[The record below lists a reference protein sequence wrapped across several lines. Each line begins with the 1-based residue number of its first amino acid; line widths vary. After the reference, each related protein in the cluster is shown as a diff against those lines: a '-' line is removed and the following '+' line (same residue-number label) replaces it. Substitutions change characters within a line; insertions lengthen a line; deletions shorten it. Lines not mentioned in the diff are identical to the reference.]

1 MATKSHFAA
10 SGSDNPTLAVIICTR
25 DRPDSLQETLNSI
38 WAQSHKPDE
47 LIVIDDGD
55 LPADTRTTISTA
67 AASHGIAFQCE
78 KSKARGLTKGRNQAA
93 RLAASEVL
101 VYLDDDVTC
110 RVDFLRRLVRLFH
123 DVRVAGVTATVDEP
137 LFESTSA
144 RLFQLGYRLAGWWR
158 VAPRGKP
165 PRPAPWILSRP
176 HVAVRARWLSGAA
189 MALRRDVV
197 LANPFDEELVEYALG
212 EDREMGYRIGS
223 RHWLLESKFARVTH
237 RRDPGQRL
245 DGRRFG
251 FMTVRNYLYIIRKTC
266 RPGVGDA
273 LLIGWNLA
281 VIMAMHAV
289 WMVGPGRRF
298 HLQSLKGM
306 FAGLV
311 DAGRRRMAEAFVGS
325 TAIAQS
331 PINPTTCATG
341 LRTPAL
347 SIPNGGNA
355 GGRPRRVLFVTNRL
369 ENGGAE
375 LMLIALVQKL
385 VGLNIQPFVLCLK
398 DAGPLA
404 AQCRDSGVPVFD
416 GFLRYKFDAS
426 VIPRIRRLIFSQ
438 RIDVV
443 VAAHSGGDRMFWSTL
458 AAKLTGTPML
468 VWSHWFPLPGQ
479 NHFERSNRALFRF
492 VDAFIALGERHRAAL
507 IRHEQ
512 VPAGRITVIPNAID
526 LDRFPRGQ
534 SRPDARRALNLSDD
548 QIAVA
553 IIANL
558 RREKRHDVFIAA
570 AKTLSKENP
579 SLRFFIIGDGPHR
592 DAVHSLAASSGLAPE
607 VLRLLGPRDDVPALL
622 PGIDISCLCSEQE
635 CFSVTMLEAAVAG
648 CPFIGPD
655 TGCMPEFLTHRET
668 GLLIP
673 PADAEALTAA
683 LRELTADRKL
693 RDRLARAA
701 RQKVTAHFSMEQM
714 ARSFADLIQ
723 SLPAKPTPRVRQS
736 LRDLYPTARAVEI
749 MPCA

>member
-25 DRPDSLQETLNSI
+25 DRPDSLLETLNSI
-38 WAQSHKPDE
+38 WAQAHKPDE

-55 LPADTRTTISTA
+55 LPAETRAAIAAA
-67 AASHGIAFQCE
+67 AASHDIVFQCE

-93 RLAASEVL
+93 RLAASDVL
-101 VYLDDDVTC
+101 IYLDDDVTC
-110 RVDFLRRLVRLFH
+110 RVDFLRRLVRLFR
-123 DVRVAGVTATVDEP
+123 DERVAGVTATVDEP

-144 RLFQLGYRLAGWWR
+144 RLFQLGYRIAGWWR

-176 HVAVRARWLSGAA
+176 HVALRARWLSGAA
-189 MALRRDVV
+189 MALRREVV
-197 LANPFDEELVEYALG
+197 LANPFDEMLVEYALG
-212 EDREMGYRIGS
+212 EDRELGYRIGS

-266 RPGVGDA
+266 RLGVGDA
-273 LLIGWNLA
+273 LLIAWNFA
-281 VIMAMHAV
+281 AIMAMHAI
-289 WMVGPGRRF
+289 WLAGPGPRF
-298 HLQSLKGM
+298 HVQSLRGM
-306 FAGLV
+306 IAGLV
-311 DAGRRRMAEAFVGS
+311 DAARRYFAEAFGGS
-325 TAIAQS
+325 STITPS
-331 PINPTTCATG
+331 PTDADSRVNG
-341 LRTPAL
+341 VRTPAL
-347 SIPNGGNA
+347 SIPHA
-355 GGRPRRVLFVTNRL
+355 GAPDAPPRRVLFVTNRL

-375 LMLIALVQKL
+375 LMLLALVQRL
-385 VGLNIQPFVLCLK
+385 AALNIQPFVLCLK
-398 DAGPLA
+398 DGGPLA
-404 AQCRDSGVPVFD
+404 AQCRNSGVRVFE
-416 GFLRYKFDAS
+416 GFLHHKFDAS
-426 VIPRIRRLIFSQ
+426 VVPRIRRLISSEK
-438 RIDVV
+438 IDVV

-458 AAKLTGTPML
+458 AAKLTNTPML

-479 NHFERSNRALFRF
+479 NHFERSNRILFRF
-492 VDAFIALGERHRAAL
+492 VDAFVALGERHRGAL

-526 LDRFPRGQ
+526 LNRFPSGR
-534 SRPDARRALNLSDD
+534 SSSDARRILKLADD
-548 QIAVA
+548 QIAIA

-570 AKTLSKENP
+570 AKTLSEMNP
-579 SLRFFIIGDGPHR
+579 ALRFFIIGDGPHR
-592 DAVHSLAASSGLAPE
+592 DAVQSLVASSGLAPE
-607 VLRLLGPRDDVPALL
+607 VLRLLGPRDDVANLL
-622 PGIDISCLCSEQE
+622 AGIDISCLCSEQE
-635 CFSVTMLEAAVAG
+635 CFSVTMLEAAAAG

-655 TGCMPEFLTHRET
+655 SGCMPEFLTHRET

-673 PADAEALTAA
+673 PADAAALTAA
-683 LRELTADRKL
+683 LRELSADPKL
-693 RDRLARAA
+693 RKRLAHAA
-701 RQKVTAHFSMEQM
+701 RQKVTANFGMENM
-714 ARSFADLIQ
+714 ARSFADLIH
-723 SLPAKPTPRVRQS
+723 SLPVKPPLRVRQS